1 MTNSGEPTWEDEY
14 KSLLASIADRQQN
27 TLGSAADNRKHPRF
41 RTKTGFV
48 TIQIVLE
55 YEVLDVSTSGFSFV
69 CDHLFPTGIGV
80 TANFEKVISLE
91 AKVVSCIEI
100 QPAMDGDRERYRVGC
115 EFSDDTPG
123 LQMLISIYRM
133 GNIELNIES

>member
-1 MTNSGEPTWEDEY
+1 MSEPTWEDEY
-14 KSLLASIADRQQN
+14 KSLLASIADRQKSEP
-27 TLGSAADNRKHPRF
+27 GSASDHRKHPRF

-55 YEVLDVSTSGFSFV
+55 YEVLDVSTSGVSFD
-69 CDHLFPTGIGV
+69 CDHLFPIGIDV

-91 AKVVSCIEI
+91 AKVVSCTEI
-100 QPAMDGDRERYRVGC
+100 QPATDGNRTRYRVGC
-115 EFSDDTPG
+115 EFSEDTPG

-133 GNIELNIES
+133 GNIDLTIES